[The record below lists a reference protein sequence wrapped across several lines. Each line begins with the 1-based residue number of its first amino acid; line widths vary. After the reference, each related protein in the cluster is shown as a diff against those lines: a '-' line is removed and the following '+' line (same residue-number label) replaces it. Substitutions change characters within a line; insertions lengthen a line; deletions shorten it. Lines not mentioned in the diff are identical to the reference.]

1 MILVTGGLGFIG
13 LHTAR
18 ALLDLD
24 ETCVLTQYR
33 VAREPDFI
41 KDEVGKR
48 VFVEQLDV
56 TDTDSFMAIG
66 KKHKI
71 DGIIHLAVPG
81 LGALSPAD
89 DFRVNMNGLLNAL
102 EAAQN
107 WEVKRIGIAS
117 SLAVYAGVREVPY
130 REDMPLPMTGGNPT
144 EAFKKSYEILS
155 THFAGR
161 TGIDLINLRI
171 AGIWG
176 PLYHSMANLPSRLV
190 HAAVK
195 GEKPNLE
202 GPRGVPFADDGSDMC
217 YVKDTG
223 RAIAL
228 LQVADKLNH
237 RTYNVASGHQTR
249 NRDLVDAVHQVIP
262 DADIELPEG
271 RSPGA
276 TGDVPY
282 LDLTWIHEDTGY
294 EPQYSTESGIA
305 DYIAWL
311 RAGNAE

>member
-18 ALLDLD
+18 ALLDLG

-41 KDEVGKR
+41 KDEIGKR

-56 TDTDSFMAIG
+56 TDTESFRAIG

-81 LGALSPAD
+81 LGALSAAD

-102 EAAQN
+102 EAAVD

-117 SLAVYAGVREVPY
+117 SLAVYAGIKEVPY
-130 REDMPLPMTGGNPT
+130 REDMALPMTGGNPT
-144 EAFKKSYEILS
+144 EAFKKAYEVLS
-155 THFAGR
+155 THFAQR
-161 TGIDLINLRI
+161 TGIDLVNLRI

-195 GEKPNLE
+195 GVAPQLE
-202 GPRGVPFADDGSDMC
+202 GPRGVPFAAAGSDMC

-228 LQVADKLNH
+228 LQVADKLNYG
-237 RTYNVASGHQTR
+237 TYNVASGHPTTNQE
-249 NRDLVDAVHQVIP
+249 LVDAVRKVIP
-262 DADIELPEG
+262 SFECELPAG
-271 RSPGA
+271 DGGAGAPG
-276 TGDVPY
+276 Y
-282 LDLTWIHEDTGY
+282 LDLARITADTGY
-294 EPQYSTESGIA
+294 TPEFSTENAIA
-305 DYIAWL
+305 DYIGWL
-311 RAGNAE
+311 QAGNEQ

>member
-18 ALLDLD
+18 ALLDLG

-48 VFVEQLDV
+48 VFIEQLDV
-56 TDTDSFMAIG
+56 TDTESFMAIG
-66 KKHKI
+66 KKHHI
-71 DGIIHLAVPG
+71 DGIVHLAVPG

-102 EAAQN
+102 QAAQD

-117 SLAVYAGVREVPY
+117 SLAVYSGVRELPY

-144 EAFKKSYEILS
+144 EAFKKSYEILG

-161 TGIDLINLRI
+161 TGIDLVNLRI

-176 PLYHSMANLPSRLV
+176 PLYHSMANLPSKLV

-202 GPRGVPFADDGSDMC
+202 GPRGVPYAEDGGDMC
-217 YVKDTG
+217 YVKDCG
-223 RAIAL
+223 RGIAL
-228 LQVADKLNH
+228 LQVAEKLNH
-237 RTYNVASGHQTR
+237 RTYNIASGRATR
-249 NRDLVDAVHQVIP
+249 NEDLVAAVHKVLP
-262 DADIELPEG
+262 DAELELPAG
-271 RSPGA
+271 HAPNSPGE
-276 TGDVPY
+276 VPY
-282 LDLTWIHEDTGY
+282 LDLSWIHEDTGF

-305 DYIAWL
+305 DYVGWL
-311 RAGNAE
+311 QAGNAE